1 MKETVLLITIG
12 CLFFG
17 CKKEETTE
25 FPFDS
30 LVLSSSN
37 LAEINSIKFTK
48 SDTVYFQR
56 NYPDPQQ
63 NFYAIIS
70 NDKKIELN
78 QYLQNLNINKYKP
91 LYYDEN
97 LDDGQSYL
105 IQVKAKDTNRLI
117 FIHGSDSPKE
127 LYNYIDSLIALKEDL
142 NFITTKQVIDFGNL
156 SSILPIPPPP
166 PPLKEN

>member
-1 MKETVLLITIG
+1 MKKTVLLITIG

-37 LAEINSIKFTK
+37 LAEINSIKFTR

-56 NYPDPQQ
+56 TYPDPPQ

-78 QYLQNLNINKYKP
+78 QYLQNLNLNKYKP

-97 LDDGQSYL
+97 LDDGQGYL
-105 IQVKAKDTNRLI
+105 IQVRTKDTNRSV
-117 FIHGSDSPKE
+117 FIYGQDAPKE
-127 LYNYIDSLIALKEDL
+127 LYNYIDSLIALREDL
-142 NFITTKQVIDFGNL
+142 NFITTKQIIDFGDL

-166 PPLKEN
+166 LKEN